1 MSIIFL
7 HHLKLATT
15 SFIHYNRFS
24 PHLKIIENIRNN
36 EVFRLYVQY
45 IVYQTFYNQYHTD
58 EIHEL
63 AFLGDEIQQILKS
76 NVVFTC
82 EANVQWYI
90 RVDIFQY
97 IKLQCSDIDKTI
109 YNG

>member
-1 MSIIFL
+1 M
-7 HHLKLATT
+7 
-15 SFIHYNRFS
+15 
-24 PHLKIIENIRNN
+24 
-36 EVFRLYVQY
+36 
-45 IVYQTFYNQYHTD
+45 
-58 EIHEL
+58 

-82 EANVQWYI
+82 KANVQWYI

-97 IKLQCSDIDKTI
+97 IKLECSDIDKTI